1 MVLLNNSKLSEVA
14 FSTTIVISSRSSI
27 GETVEKLLKMLECS
41 FVVAAVE
48 LEIGRPKLL

>member
-14 FSTTIVISSRSSI
+14 FSTAIVISSGGGI
-27 GETVEKLLKMLECS
+27 GETVEKLPIMLEFS
-41 FVVAAVE
+41 FVVAAVK